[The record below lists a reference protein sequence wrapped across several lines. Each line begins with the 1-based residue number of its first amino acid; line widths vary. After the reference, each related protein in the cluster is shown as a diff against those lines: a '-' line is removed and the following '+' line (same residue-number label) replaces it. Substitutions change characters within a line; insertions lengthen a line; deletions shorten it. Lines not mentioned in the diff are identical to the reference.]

1 MGLDVYLYK
10 YDDIEAV
17 RRRRNAYETVSTEAW
32 KFADGRDYNSLTKD
46 EKDSTRA
53 ILKARAAEI
62 GLNEDG
68 DDPQEQKIEQD
79 SRLYPD
85 HVFKIGYFRSSYN
98 EGGFNRVMPAICGVG
113 LDDLFPNRDGY
124 EFQPDWADSRQRA
137 IAALER
143 ARQWLLT
150 NGSYRVSEFSN
161 NMFINS
167 SELPANTEAALV
179 AFTAEL
185 SRKKES
191 PSDFGSYSNR
201 TGTFFFKEPLE
212 VVAVIEGRG
221 CFGQPCSY
229 AIYKADNSYQWY
241 LQALEIVIETCEWVL
256 DQSDKEKY
264 WLHWSS

>member
-17 RRRRNAYETVSTEAW
+17 KQRRDAYEQASTEAW
-32 KFADGRDYNSLTKD
+32 KFADGRDYGSLTEE
-46 EKDSTRA
+46 EKESARA
-53 ILKARAAEI
+53 TLKAKAAEI

-85 HVFKIGYFRSSYN
+85 HMFKIGYFRSSYN
-98 EGGFNRVMPAICGVG
+98 EGGFNRVMPAICGAG
-113 LDDLFPNRDGY
+113 LDDLFPGRDEY
-124 EFQPDWADSRQRA
+124 EFQPGWADSRQRA
-137 IAALER
+137 ITALER
-143 ARQWLLT
+143 AKGWLST

-161 NMFINS
+161 NMFTNP
-167 SELPANTEAALV
+167 SELPASTDAALA

-185 SRKKES
+185 NRRKES
-191 PSDFGSYSNR
+191 PSDFGSYSNK
-201 TGTFFFKEPLE
+201 TGAFFFKEPLE
-212 VVAVIEGRG
+212 VVAVIGGLG
-221 CFGQPCSY
+221 CFKQPCSY
-229 AIYKADNSYQWY
+229 AIYKADDSYQWY

-256 DQSDKEKY
+256 DQPDKEKY